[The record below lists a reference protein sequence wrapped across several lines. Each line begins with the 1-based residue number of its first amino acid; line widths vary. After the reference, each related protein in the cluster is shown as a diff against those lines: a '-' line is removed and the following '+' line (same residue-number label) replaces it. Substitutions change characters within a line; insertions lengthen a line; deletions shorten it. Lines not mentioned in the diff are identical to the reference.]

1 MIKFINKNL
10 LLKKKSAFQT
20 YVLDRVYKVYSL
32 AATHGTNRTSLTSRY
47 NLENC
52 INKFK

>member
-10 LLKKKSAFQT
+10 LLKKKNAFQT
-20 YVLDRVYKVYSL
+20 HVLDRVYKVYCL
-32 AATHGTNRTSLTSRY
+32 AEIRGTNRTSLTSRY
-47 NLENC
+47 NLENR